1 MQGLFLSS
9 TRENT
14 GLSACEKRSFTM
26 EWQAYLA
33 KPERIKKNALFRKNV
48 SALLHFEVEKA
59 CNHAGLRGFDIHLGN
74 KMAT

>member
-9 TRENT
+9 TRLNT
-14 GLSACEKRSFTM
+14 GVSACEKKSLPWRG
-26 EWQAYLA
+26 AYLA